1 MLTSVNQMRK
11 VLFLAI
17 AVVAASSVVIG
28 IAAQSAKPVFEL
40 ASVRPQREPVNP
52 ANLRGAAPRAA
63 PGGVFSATRAN
74 VISLLRFAYDLKP
87 HQVVGGPDWVRRDMF
102 QIDARAG
109 FDASAGQIKQ
119 MVQSLLEDRF
129 KLVTRWDERTMDY
142 FAVVVARSDGRLGP
156 YLRALPDDCTAAA
169 VAEARKQFPA
179 RPDVGGGGLLYF
191 QCVTLSNALDALSP
205 VAMMESAPP
214 ILDETKLP
222 GKFVMELKASS
233 VIPGVV
239 SEPAAD
245 PSLAPFA
252 VALEEQLGL
261 KLQSRRGPVKV
272 LTIDSVQ
279 QPSEN

>member
-1 MLTSVNQMRK
+1 MLR
-11 VLFLAI
+11 LAI
-17 AVVAASSVVIG
+17 AVVAVSSVVIG
-28 IAAQSAKPVFEL
+28 IAAQSAKPAFEV
-40 ASVRPQREPVNP
+40 ASVRSQREAVNP
-52 ANLRGAAPRAA
+52 ANLRGAAPRAS

-109 FDASAGQIKQ
+109 FDASADQIKQ

-156 YLRALPDDCTAAA
+156 YLKALPDDCTAAA
-169 VAEARKQFPA
+169 VAEATKQFPA
-179 RPDVGGGGLLYF
+179 RPHVGGGGLF
-191 QCVTLSNALDALSP
+191 VQCVTLSNALDALST

-214 ILDETKLP
+214 VLDETKLP
-222 GKFVMELKASS
+222 GKFVLELKASS

-252 VALEEQLGL
+252 IALEEQLGL
-261 KLQSRRGPVKV
+261 KLQPRRGPVKV
-272 LTIDSVQ
+272 LMIDSVQ

>member
-1 MLTSVNQMRK
+1 MS
-11 VLFLAI
+11 
-17 AVVAASSVVIG
+17 AALSCVSSVTAQQAKTAFE
-28 IAAQSAKPVFEL
+28 IASI
-40 ASVRPQREPVNP
+40 RPQREAVDPP
-52 ANLRGAAPRAA
+52 KIRGAAPRAA
-63 PGGVFSATRAN
+63 PGGVFSATRTN
-74 VISLLRFAYDLKP
+74 VLSLVRFAYDLKP
-87 HQVVGGPDWVRRDMF
+87 HQVLGGPDWVRRDMF

-109 FDASAGQIKQ
+109 FDAPAHQIKQ

-156 YLRALPDDCTAAA
+156 YLRAVPDDCTAAA

-191 QCVTLSNALDALSP
+191 QCVTLSAALDALSP

-214 ILDETKLP
+214 VLDETKLP

-272 LTIDSVQ
+272 LMIDSVQ
-279 QPSEN
+279 QPTEN